1 MRIVE
6 KASLS
11 YDDPDD
17 CPDLRNRRRTADR
30 LDAIRQRMLSGAYD
44 TPEILGCVAIKILEC
59 RDL

>member
-6 KASLS
+6 RDMLS

-17 CPDLRNRRRTADR
+17 RSDLRHGKRRPDR

-44 TPEILGCVAIKILEC
+44 TPEVLGCVAIKILEC
-59 RDL
+59 REL